1 MERKKNFPI
10 FMYGFSGVC
19 RMHTRCIERKIR
31 NQRKREY
38 YTLENN

>member
-1 MERKKNFPI
+1 MD
-10 FMYGFSGVC
+10 FMYGSGVC
-19 RMHTRCIERKIR
+19 RMNAMHWNERKIR